1 MRRVLGVLVVLV
13 VLVGV
18 GAAPCAAREKIPIY
32 VGGSLFFP
40 TASSTRD
47 AFGGTW
53 PQLSVGWLDTEKP
66 NKWEATFDLS
76 SFKCDDEYE
85 ARLIPLTVGV
95 QRGIG
100 SDSTKAL
107 QPYVAL
113 RAGPYYGR
121 VEAEAL
127 GIGETRIGI
136 NANAAVGVVIHER
149 YFVEGRYDYF
159 GRVAGFDVG
168 GFSISAGVRVF
179 DL

>member
-1 MRRVLGVLVVLV
+1 MRNVLGVLLVLVVLV
-13 VLVGV
+13 VL
-18 GAAPCAAREKIPIY
+18 GATPCAAREKIPIY

-53 PQLSVGWLDTEKP
+53 PQLTVGRLETERP
-66 NKWEATFDLS
+66 DKWKATFDLAL
-76 SFKCDDEYE
+76 FRRDDAYE
-85 ARLIPLTVGV
+85 ARLMPLTVGV

-100 SDSTKAL
+100 TNSTKAV

-127 GIGETRIGI
+127 GISETRIGI
-136 NANAAVGVVIHER
+136 NANAAVGVVIQER

-159 GRVAGFDVG
+159 GRVAGFDLG

>member
-1 MRRVLGVLVVLV
+1 VLAVPVVLV
-13 VLVGV
+13 VV
-18 GAAPCAAREKIPIY
+18 GATPCAAREKIPVSI
-32 VGGSLFFP
+32 GCSFFFP
-40 TASSTRD
+40 TASSTRG

-53 PQLSVGWLDTEKP
+53 PQLSVGRLETERP
-66 NKWEATFDLS
+66 NKWKATFDLA
-76 SFKCDDEYE
+76 SFKRDDAYE

-100 SDSTKAL
+100 SDSTKAV

-127 GIGETRIGI
+127 GISETRIGI
-136 NANAAVGVVIHER
+136 NANAAVGVVLQER
-149 YFVEGRYDYF
+149 YFVEGRYDYL
-159 GRVAGFDVG
+159 GRVAGFDLG